1 MNFTPVETRVLDRIQ
16 KDFPVSPTPFRDMAE
31 SLGIAE
37 REFLETTR
45 NLKRAGILR
54 SIAGIFNADRLG
66 YVSCLVAF
74 RVNEKDIESAAA
86 AINIHPGVSHNYLR
100 ENPFN
105 IWFTIASESKSKLLD
120 AIGHLAAT
128 CEALDHMVLFNEK
141 MIKIGL
147 MLPVGDDGQSGKPS
161 RHTAEA
167 SAGSEEHDAED
178 IPAANFSDEDREAI
192 RLLQIDL
199 PLVESAFAAL
209 IESAGSALDAATL
222 ISCMARFKKNN
233 ILRRYSGVLRH
244 RKAGYRSNAMTVW
257 RPEDSADM
265 RRISDIFAGEISISH
280 LYLRTVYPGKW
291 EYPLYAMIHARTD
304 DDLNAIIE
312 KLARESGIADYR
324 ILRTLREFK
333 KERVIYFSEK
343 FKEWELSS
351 GL

>member
-16 KDFPVSPTPFRDMAE
+16 KDFPVSMTPFRDMAE

-37 REFLETTR
+37 REFLDTIR
-45 NLKRAGILR
+45 NLKQAGILR

-74 RVNEKDIESAAA
+74 SVNEADLESAAA
-86 AINIHPGVSHNYLR
+86 AINSHPGVSHNYLR

-105 IWFTIASESKSKLLD
+105 MWFTIASESKSKLLA
-120 AIGHLAAT
+120 AIGRLAAI
-128 CEALDHMVLFNEK
+128 CEASDHMVLFNEK

-147 MLPVGDDGQSGKPS
+147 MLPVGDDGPSGKPS
-161 RHTAEA
+161 SLTADA
-167 SAGSEEHDAED
+167 SSRSEKHNLED
-178 IPAANFSDEDREAI
+178 IPAAKFTDEDREAI

-199 PLVESAFAAL
+199 PLEENAFASL
-209 IESAGSALDAATL
+209 IESSGSAIDTKTL
-222 ISCMARFKKNN
+222 ISCMARFKANN

-265 RRISDIFAGEISISH
+265 RRISDIFAGERSISH

-291 EYPLYAMIHARTD
+291 EYPLYAMIHARNE

-312 KLARESGIADYR
+312 KLSRESGIADYR
-324 ILRTLREFK
+324 ILRTIREFK